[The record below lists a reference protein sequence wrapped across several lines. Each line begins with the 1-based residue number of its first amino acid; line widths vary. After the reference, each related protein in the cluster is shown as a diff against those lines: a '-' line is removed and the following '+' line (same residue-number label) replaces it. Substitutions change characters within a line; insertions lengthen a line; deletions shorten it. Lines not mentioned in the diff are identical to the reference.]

1 MNITLRI
8 YNFYDPLTDVETIFF
23 FKTTTKSIKRIEW
36 KVRLKKLWR
45 IDRLQNFREY
55 SGKMGCSEII
65 QGFCREHCTSFYTCV
80 VRAIFK
86 HFAINTWRINFS
98 LSPSA
103 IPFLIFL
110 LSRTHCI
117 FTDWNSIEI
126 ENIIASLRW
135 LARIV
140 KKWWKLVV

>member
-45 IDRLQNFREY
+45 IDRLQNFRGILGEDGMQWNN
-55 SGKMGCSEII
+55 SRILH
-65 QGFCREHCTSFYTCV
+65 REHCASFYTCV

-98 LSPSA
+98 LSRSCFSFFS
-103 IPFLIFL
+103 FLVRIVFL
-110 LSRTHCI
+110 QIGTRLKLKMLSRL
-117 FTDWNSIEI
+117 FDD
-126 ENIIASLRW
+126 LRE
-135 LARIV
+135 
-140 KKWWKLVV
+140 